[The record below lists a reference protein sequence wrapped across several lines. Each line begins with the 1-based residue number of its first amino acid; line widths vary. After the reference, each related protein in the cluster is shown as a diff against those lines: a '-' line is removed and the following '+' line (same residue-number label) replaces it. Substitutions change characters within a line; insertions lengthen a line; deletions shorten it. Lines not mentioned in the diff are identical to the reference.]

1 MLIAT
6 STFADNKKDCVL
18 SIDRVTRSVSREY
31 CSPSTGVHYAVGV
44 ADKRFVMAF
53 TGVSK
58 RGWFSEEN
66 KSVAASFS
74 IWRAENSQVAAI
86 AKDPTDYGAFQDE
99 IRIVGSSTEPLFLAY
114 QRVSNM
120 LYLYSS
126 TDPN

>member
-1 MLIAT
+1 
-6 STFADNKKDCVL
+6 
-18 SIDRVTRSVSREY
+18 
-31 CSPSTGVHYAVGV
+31 
-44 ADKRFVMAF
+44 MAF

-120 LYLYSS
+120 LYLYSF